1 MTKSVTYKFIK
12 GQGWVAGYWEEERKW
27 VRGESVWA
35 QAAREWAR
43 MPLQNIPLEPRQM
56 RTWHDPIA
64 GRQVPR
70 REPRQVAPQ
79 DYGVLLS
86 EPIRTMRTAPPR
98 ERYIVDDIPTTV
110 AGLWVGELD
119 DE

>member
-1 MTKSVTYKFIK
+1 MTKAVTYKFIK
-12 GQGWVAGYWEEERKW
+12 GQGWVAGYWEERKW
-27 VRGESVWA
+27 VLSSMDEHVRDSWVR
-35 QAAREWAR
+35 AARA
-43 MPLQNIPLEPRQM
+43 
-56 RTWHDPIA
+56 WHDPIA

-98 ERYIVDDIPTTV
+98 DRYIVDDPTT
-110 AGLWVGELD
+110 AFREAAALWARALD